1 MQNQALDPEQGR
13 CYYAETRN
21 FWLNIACNSTTVH
34 GRGHMRN
41 GVSATWRATSL
52 VVALAVLVA
61 GCAGPSSSPAATA
74 KPAGGT
80 GGGITPEV
88 SQWGGARVPQGG
100 PPGPRGPFDDAHPRI
115 KGKTP
120 VPPLRSIQQP
130 NIARS
135 SP

>member
-1 MQNQALDPEQGR
+1 MQEQVRDPEQSR

-52 VVALAVLVA
+52 VVVLAVLVA
-61 GCAGPSSSPAATA
+61 GCAGPSSSPAATV

-80 GGGITPEV
+80 GGASTPQV
-88 SQWGGARVPQGG
+88 SPGWEPAVSPGA
-100 PPGPRGPFDDAHPRI
+100 PRGPMAPSAGAHPRD
-115 KGKTP
+115 
-120 VPPLRSIQQP
+120 
-130 NIARS
+130 
-135 SP
+135 